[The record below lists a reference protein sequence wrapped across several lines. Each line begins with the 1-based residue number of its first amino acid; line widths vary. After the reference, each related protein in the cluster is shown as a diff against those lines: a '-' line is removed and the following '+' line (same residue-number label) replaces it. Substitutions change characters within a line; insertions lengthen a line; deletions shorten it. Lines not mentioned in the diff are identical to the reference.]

1 MELRHLH
8 PHLPIL
14 AALLTDQPG
23 GELIHDH
30 QISGGVNYFIN
41 SFCVWNC
48 FIMARM
54 VSKIYVERYCQCQ
67 RVIVLSHGIEYEQ
80 AVLWFTLVLTG
91 GWMCEVGR
99 GVVSRRGCSS

>member
-54 VSKIYVERYCQCQ
+54 VSKYMWRDTANVSLFSVMGLNMNKLCSG
-67 RVIVLSHGIEYEQ
+67 L
-80 AVLWFTLVLTG
+80 LWY
-91 GWMCEVGR
+91 
-99 GVVSRRGCSS
+99 

>member
-54 VSKIYVERYCQCQ
+54 VSKIYVERYCQ
-67 RVIVLSHGIEYEQ
+67 RVIEYEQ

-99 GVVSRRGCSS
+99 GVVVSRRGCSS